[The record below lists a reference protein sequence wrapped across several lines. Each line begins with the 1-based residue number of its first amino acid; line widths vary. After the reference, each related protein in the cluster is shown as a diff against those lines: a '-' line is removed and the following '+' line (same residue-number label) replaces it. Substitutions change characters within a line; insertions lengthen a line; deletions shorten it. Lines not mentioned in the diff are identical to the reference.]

1 LRLQNGAFTLAPM
14 RLIDR
19 YLLREFLFWLAVFF
33 GAFLL
38 IWVAFDLSF
47 RLHELQQYHL
57 RGKEVVEYYFFQIPE
72 FVPIALP
79 VSILLAMLYTVTN
92 HTRHNEITAIRAA
105 GVSLVRLCMPYF
117 IAGFFFSILLFAFN
131 EYLAPQADVRADEI
145 LQRRTNAKTAH
156 SDRHLVKPLNFVNYG
171 VAGKSGRAWS
181 ASVYN
186 TETFE
191 MTRPL
196 VAWTSTNGQI
206 YALSAST
213 AVWTNDTWVF
223 SGEVV
228 GTLGTTR
235 LFKTN
240 YLAMPEFAE
249 TPTEIQSDIKVN
261 TFRGLNT
268 KTRRADIPLSDIVNY
283 LRFHPQPDRK
293 MRNWLFTKLH
303 GRFAGPFA
311 CLVCVIVAIPFSARS
326 GRRNIFVG
334 VAASIFIFFTY
345 FVLQQVGLAFGET
358 GWMPPWLG
366 AWFPNLFFGIGG
378 ILLMSRVR

>member
-1 LRLQNGAFTLAPM
+1 M

-33 GAFLL
+33 AAFLL
-38 IWVAFDLSF
+38 IWVSFDLTA
-47 RLHELQQYHL
+47 RLHDLQQNHL
-57 RGKEVVEYYFFQIPE
+57 RGKDVLEYYFFRIPE
-72 FVPIALP
+72 FVPIAMP

-117 IAGFFFSILLFAFN
+117 VAGLFFSVLLFALN
-131 EYLAPQADVRADEI
+131 EYLAPQADDKADEV
-145 LQRRTNAKTAH
+145 LHRRVDPRSAQAKN
-156 SDRHLVKPLNFVNYG
+156 LVKLDFINYA
-171 VAGKSGRAWS
+171 VEGKSGRSWDAP
-181 ASVYN
+181 AYN

-191 MTRPL
+191 MTKPKI
-196 VAWTSTNGQI
+196 AWSSTNGLHVV
-206 YALSAST
+206 LSATT
-213 AVWTNDTWVF
+213 ANWTNNMWVL

-228 GTLGTTR
+228 ETLGEAR
-235 LFKTN
+235 IFKTN
-240 YLAMPEFAE
+240 YLAMPEFQE
-249 TPTEIQSDIKVN
+249 TPREIQSDIKVN
-261 TFRGLNT
+261 AFRNLSLT
-268 KTRRADIPLSDIVNY
+268 AKTHRADIPLADIVNY
-283 LRFHPQPDRK
+283 LHFHPQPDRK

-303 GRFAGPFA
+303 GRFAGAFA

-345 FVLQQVGLAFGET
+345 FVLQQVGLTFGET
-358 GWMPPWLG
+358 GWLPPWLG

-378 ILLMSRVR
+378 IYLMSRVR